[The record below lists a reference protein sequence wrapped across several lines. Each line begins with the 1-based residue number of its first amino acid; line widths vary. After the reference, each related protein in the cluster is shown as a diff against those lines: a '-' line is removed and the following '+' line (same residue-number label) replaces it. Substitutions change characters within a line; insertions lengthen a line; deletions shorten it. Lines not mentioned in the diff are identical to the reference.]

1 MATRLIDASY
11 HFLGWKNGTLQ
22 ALQWPRRGAVNPDLL
37 PSPFPITSVVVLA
50 TQVGPFFDYTKI
62 PKLLV
67 DATSEQAR
75 ELLLLDRTAAPE
87 GEGLKRL
94 YLTGVVSLFFDPADR
109 LPVISHVTQTMLSKL
124 GSLIVAASGSAK
136 LVRT

>member
-1 MATRLIDASY
+1 VDPDRFRL
-11 HFLGWKNGTLQ
+11 
-22 ALQWPRRGAVNPDLL
+22 RV
-37 PSPFPITSVVVLA
+37 SVTAAAVLA
-50 TQVGPFFDYTKI
+50 SQVGPFFDYTKI
-62 PKLLV
+62 PKLLI
-67 DATSEQAR
+67 DATCEQAR

-124 GSLIVAASGSAK
+124 GSVIVAASGSAK

>member
-1 MATRLIDASY
+1 VD
-11 HFLGWKNGTLQ
+11 
-22 ALQWPRRGAVNPDLL
+22 PDRFHLKL
-37 PSPFPITSVVVLA
+37 SLTSFAVLA
-50 TQVGPFFDYTKI
+50 TQIGPYFDSTKV
-62 PKLLV
+62 PKLLS
-67 DATSEQAR
+67 DATCEEAR
-75 ELLLLDRTAAPE
+75 ELLVLDRTAAPE

-124 GSLIVAASGSAK
+124 GSLISARFGTAQ